1 MRIPLLTALAC
12 LTLASPAPA
21 EEFSPQAGAL
31 PTYTGLPYL
40 LTRPISDDD
49 GVDKHQCAAG
59 FAAINGFVH
68 DADMLL
74 AASGASAEDR
84 AAVVAA
90 AAGLTPSAAQQLVY
104 SQLPDTTDTGNLLDL
119 PDDIDARI
127 NTYCSA

>member
-1 MRIPLLTALAC
+1 MRIHLLTALAC
-12 LTLASPAPA
+12 LALASPAPA

-49 GVDKHQCAAG
+49 AVDQHQCAAA
-59 FAAINGFVH
+59 FTAINGFVH

-74 AASGASAEDR
+74 TASGASAEER

-90 AAGLTPSAAQQLVY
+90 AAGPTPSVAMQMVY
-104 SQLPDTTDTGNLLDL
+104 SQLPETTDTSNLADL
-119 PDDIDARI
+119 PGDIDARI